1 MLWEDGSFQV
11 LERINDNT
19 YKVDLSGKYGVGVG
33 VSVTFNVSD
42 LSLFDVD
49 DDSWMDP
56 FKKRVDNM
64 IKTTPKN
71 LLQILIRSITRL
83 KAKGAQ
89 RCIQW
94 AYSEYLG

>member
-1 MLWEDGSFQV
+1 M
-11 LERINDNT
+11 
-19 YKVDLSGKYGVGVG
+19 DLSGKYGVGVG

-64 IKTTPKN
+64 IKTTPKKSIAN
-71 LLQILIRSITRL
+71 SNQVNYKIKGKRSSKMHSMSLFRIFRL
-83 KAKGAQ
+83 RWISKRQ
-89 RCIQW
+89 
-94 AYSEYLG
+94 Y

>member
-1 MLWEDGSFQV
+1 MPRGDGPYQII
-11 LERINDNT
+11 EKINDNA
-19 YKVDLSGKYGVGVG
+19 YKVDLPGEYGV
-33 VSVTFNVSD
+33 STTFNVSD

-56 FKKRVDNM
+56 FKKRVDNT

-83 KAKGAQ
+83 KVKGAQ
-89 RCIQW
+89 RCIQ
-94 AYSEYLG
+94 

>member
-11 LERINDNT
+11 LKRINDNT
-19 YKVDLSGKYGVGVG
+19 YKVDLSGKYGV
-33 VSVTFNVSD
+33 SVTFNVSY
-42 LSLFDVD
+42 LSLFDVN
-49 DDSWMDP
+49 DDSSMDP
-56 FKKRVDNM
+56 FKKRVDNT